1 MEDPSSSQQVV
12 YEEVSP
18 KKCCGRHKVVPT
30 LPRGQEGTALSY
42 KSPVSC
48 HLNSLFIH
56 LQVAQHS
63 HSLLPNPK
71 LCHHCKRG

>member
-12 YEEVSP
+12 CEEVSP
-18 KKCCGRHKVVPT
+18 KNAVVDTEVVPT

-42 KSPVSC
+42 KSPLSC

-71 LCHHCKRG
+71 FCHHCKRG